1 MLAVVQILAGLAG
14 LVHVGIFFME
24 AVRFTDPR
32 VYRRTFGVADADVEA
47 TIPWAFN
54 QGFYNLFLAIG
65 AFVGVALVR
74 CDASAGWALILMSCG
89 SMLAAA
95 IVLVAK
101 YRDKASAAAK
111 QGLFP
116 ALTLLAALT
125 QL

>member
-1 MLAVVQILAGLAG
+1 MLTVVQILAGLAG
-14 LVHVGIFFME
+14 VVHVGIFYME
-24 AVRFTDPR
+24 VVRFTDR
-32 VYRRTFGVADADVEA
+32 KVYRGTFGVADEDVQA
-47 TIPWAFN
+47 CVPWAFN

-74 CDASAGWALILMSCG
+74 GNADAGWALILMSCG

>member
-14 LVHVGIFFME
+14 LVHVGIFYLE
-24 AVRFTDPR
+24 VVRFGDPKVHR
-32 VYRRTFGVADADVEA
+32 GVFGVRDDEVAAA
-47 TIPWAFN
+47 TPWAFN

-74 CDASAGWALILMSCG
+74 RDTSAGWALILLSCG

-95 IVLVAK
+95 IVLAVK
-101 YRDKASAAAK
+101 YRDKVNAAAK
-111 QGLFP
+111 QALFP

>member
-1 MLAVVQILAGLAG
+1 MLAVVQILAALAG
-14 LVHVGIFFME
+14 LVHVGIFYME
-24 AVRFTDPR
+24 AVRFTDPKVHR
-32 VYRRTFGVADADVEA
+32 GIFGVAEDEVVA
-47 TIPWAFN
+47 TQPWAFN

-74 CDASAGWALILMSCG
+74 ADASAGWALILMSCG

-95 IVLVAK
+95 VVLVAR
-101 YRDKASAAAK
+101 YRDKANAAAK
-111 QGLFP
+111 QALFP